1 MSKPY
6 IGVKNG
12 RLSEC
17 PTSPNCVSTQT
28 DQEEKR
34 MDALVFT
41 KDLETTKS
49 LIKEILSERQRT
61 TIETENENYI
71 HAVVESKWIK
81 FKDDVEFYFDQKDEV
96 VHFRSAS
103 RVGYSDFGVNKNRM
117 EAISQHYDSMR
128 RETHDV

>member
-12 RLSEC
+12 RLSDC
-17 PTSPNCVSTQT
+17 PKSPNCVSTQT
-28 DQEEKR
+28 EQEEKK
-34 MDALVFT
+34 MTALAFS

-49 LIKEILSERQRT
+49 VIKEVLSEMERT
-61 TIETENENYI
+61 AVETENENYI
-71 HAVVESKWIK
+71 HAVVESKWMK
-81 FKDDVEFYFDQKDEV
+81 FKDDVEFYFDQEEEV

-103 RVGYSDFGVNKNRM
+103 RVGYSDFGVNKKRM
-117 EAISQHYDSMR
+117 KDFSEHYESMR

>member
-49 LIKEILSERQRT
+49 LIEEILSERQRT

-103 RVGYSDFGVNKNRM
+103 RVGYSDFGVNKKRM

>member
-28 DQEEKR
+28 NQEEKK
-34 MDALVFT
+34 MDALVFS

-81 FKDDVEFYFDQKDEV
+81 FKDDVEFYFDQKEEV

-103 RVGYSDFGVNKNRM
+103 RVGYSDFGVNKKRM
-117 EAISQHYDSMR
+117 AAISEHYESMK

>member
-117 EAISQHYDSMR
+117 GAISQHYDSMR